1 MSAQPITGQVAL
13 IEDDYTLV
21 INRGAQSGVVA
32 GMIFAVHSGAG
43 QVITD
48 PESGREIGR
57 LSREKL
63 RVQVFDVQPLF
74 ARAHTFVDTSDVHGL
89 LELPFFEPPQEEVVT
104 VDVGDGV
111 ELVPVQRS
119 GVATKPQSGTGV
131 EPFDAVPGDL

>member
-21 INRGAQSGVVA
+21 INRGAQAGVAV
-32 GMIFAVHSGAG
+32 GMIFSVQSSAG

-48 PESGREIGR
+48 PESGRELGR

-74 ARAHTFVDTSDVHGL
+74 ARAHTFVDTGDLRGL

-111 ELVPVQRS
+111 ELVPAQQA
-119 GVATKPQSGTGV
+119 GVA
-131 EPFDAVPGDL
+131 AVTDGL